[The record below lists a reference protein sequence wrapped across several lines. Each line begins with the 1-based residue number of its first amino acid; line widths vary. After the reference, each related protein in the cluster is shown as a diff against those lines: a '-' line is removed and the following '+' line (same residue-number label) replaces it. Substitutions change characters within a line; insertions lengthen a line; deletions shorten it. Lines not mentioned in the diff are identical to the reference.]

1 MKKRESWLTR
11 LVFIFFKG
19 LSFFPLPLLYFLSD
33 VVIYPVVYYVVR
45 YRRRVAAENLRSC
58 FPTWSEHQLKVTEKR
73 FYRHFCDCFVETIH
87 ILSMSEK
94 EALKRMQLVDTH
106 VITDFASQGKGVLL
120 LLGHY
125 GNWEFVTFL
134 FLAMVKAGN
143 QAGFS
148 VYKPLKSKSIDY
160 LYQRIRTHFGSGI
173 VTKEETYR
181 TIIRLRRAGI
191 PALFGLVSDQ
201 SPTRQNLEFWTTFL
215 NQDTAFISGTERMA
229 KQTGFA
235 VVYADMEKVGRGR
248 YRTTCRL
255 ITDHPEEEPE
265 GMITERYARLL
276 ETTILRDPAYW
287 LWTHRRWKHRRA
299 NSKTESTR

>member
-1 MKKRESWLTR
+1 MKKQVSWLTR
-11 LVFIFFKG
+11 LVYIFFKS
-19 LSFFPLPLLYFLSD
+19 LSLWPLPLLYFLSD
-33 VVIYPVVYYVVR
+33 VVIYPLVYYVVR
-45 YRRRVAAENLRSC
+45 YRRSVAAENLKNS
-58 FPTWSEHQLKVTEKR
+58 FPSWSEHQLKVAERR

-94 EALKRMQLVDTH
+94 EALKRMELVDTA
-106 VITDFASQGKGVLL
+106 VFTDFAPQGKGVLL

-125 GNWEFVTFL
+125 GNWEYVTFL

-148 VYKPLKSKSIDY
+148 VYKPLKNKSIDY
-160 LYQRIRTHFGSGI
+160 LYQRIRTHFGGGI

-191 PALFGLVSDQ
+191 PGLFGLVSDQ
-201 SPTRQNLEFWTTFL
+201 SPTRQNLDFWTTFL
-215 NQDTAFISGTERMA
+215 NQDTAFITGPERMA

-235 VVYADMEKVGRGR
+235 VVYADMEKLGRGR

-255 ITDHPEEEPE
+255 ITDHPGTEPE

-287 LWTHRRWKHRRA
+287 LWTHRRWKHRRT